1 MVPILIGLGVDELS
15 VSPSKVL
22 NVKKKIFETNS
33 EREKVTIQKLIGT
46 I

>member
-33 EREKVTIQKLIGT
+33 EKEKVTIQKLIGT
-46 I
+46 M